1 MRIHYPSVILS
12 GLCGYALL
20 ILWGTWNGPL
30 DLAEDRREVVSSM
43 HEKAEGSPAAQ
54 TFSAASACEE
64 DAPMMEH
71 HLCNK
76 QPPRCSLPP
85 ATCAFQSRGRASSPF
100 HEVIKLQ
107 TF

>member
-1 MRIHYPSVILS
+1 MS

-30 DLAEDRREVVSSM
+30 DLPQDRREVVSSM
-43 HEKAEGSPAAQ
+43 HETAEGSAAAQ
-54 TFSAASACEE
+54 TFSATAAYEE
-64 DAPMMEH
+64 DAAMMKH

-85 ATCAFQSRGRASSPF
+85 ATCATHDRGGASSLF
-100 HEVIKLQ
+100 HKVIKLQ
-107 TF
+107 TY